1 MINWLITTFTEWLM
15 QICYFHSF
23 SNTNIGNP
31 YNVFRLDIF
40 LFLSFNN
47 AQQHGIYLFLKIFL
61 CTKGEVWP
69 RNHLISISADG
80 KYMFDYEI
88 DRVWRFLR
96 VPEPFE
102 NCPKFKDATILIL
115 PSNFALS
122 LLYSVFFLLVKSCNR
137 SAWCLPK
144 QLISVF
150 HISRVLHEIHETQSN
165 NRWNIS
171 GKPRSLKAF
180 WVKYTCQ
187 VRRQDFI
194 CSGT

>member
-1 MINWLITTFTEWLM
+1 MKIYRYLAANRSLRKNICLHVNFTITIRKRWPNSICKVRPPKGIRNDQLANYNVYWM
-15 QICYFHSF
+15 AYAKCYFHSF

-102 NCPKFKDATILIL
+102 NCPK
-115 PSNFALS
+115 N
-122 LLYSVFFLLVKSCNR
+122 
-137 SAWCLPK
+137 
-144 QLISVF
+144 
-150 HISRVLHEIHETQSN
+150 
-165 NRWNIS
+165 
-171 GKPRSLKAF
+171 
-180 WVKYTCQ
+180 
-187 VRRQDFI
+187 
-194 CSGT
+194 